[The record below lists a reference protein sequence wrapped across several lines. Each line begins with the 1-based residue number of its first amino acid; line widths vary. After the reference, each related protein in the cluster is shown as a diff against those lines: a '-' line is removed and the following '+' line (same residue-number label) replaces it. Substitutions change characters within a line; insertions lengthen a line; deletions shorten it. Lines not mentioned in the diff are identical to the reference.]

1 MCRNVHKAKHVRLH
15 GLDPSVEKGIVRSP
29 QGKIPLQ
36 NVVLDSKIILKWIS
50 KKLDVSV
57 WTGFIW
63 LRIGNG
69 EGLY

>member
-1 MCRNVHKAKHVRLH
+1 
-15 GLDPSVEKGIVRSP
+15 LDPSVEKGIVRSP

-36 NVVLDSKIILKWIS
+36 NVVLEAKIILKWIS

-63 LRIGNG
+63 LRIGTA
-69 EGLY
+69 ERLY